1 MYVSLSN
8 YIKLGIVAD
17 IRVYEKIGSLTK
29 LQQVMGHSLLQV
41 SLTYLRGFEVAQL
54 DHSDL
59 PAF

>member
-29 LQQVMGHSLLQV
+29 LQQVMRHSLLQV
-41 SLTYLRGFEVAQL
+41 SLTYLRGLEVPQL
-54 DHSDL
+54 DRSDL